1 MLSCIKWI
9 MLVWAKVYSYRLNRR
24 ISTLLDIM
32 YTYWVSSNFN
42 VVGEKCR
49 IRRGLKLYGNA
60 KCIFIEDDVQIG
72 DRCIIEAHTN
82 FQQASQIFTP
92 QIVIG
97 AGSRIGAGSHI
108 TGVNR
113 IVLGRSVLCGGKI
126 LITDNAHGASQR
138 DLLDMPPNMR
148 PLYSK
153 GPVII
158 EDNVWIGE
166 YAAILPNVTIGRGS
180 IVAAHAVVTKDVP
193 PYSVVGGNPA
203 RVIKCLND

>member
-1 MLSCIKWI
+1 
-9 MLVWAKVYSYRLNRR
+9 
-24 ISTLLDIM
+24 M
-32 YTYWVSSNFN
+32 YTYWVSPYFN
-42 VVGEKCR
+42 AVGKKCR

-72 DRCIIEAHTN
+72 ARCVLEAYTE
-82 FQQASQIFTP
+82 FQPASQTFTP
-92 QIVIG
+92 HVVIG
-97 AGSRIGAGSHI
+97 DGCKIGTDSHI
-108 TGVNR
+108 SSINSV
-113 IVLGRSVLCGGKI
+113 ILGKHVRCGRKI
-126 LITDNAHGASQR
+126 FITDNAHGASQR

-166 YAAILPNVTIGRGS
+166 YAAILPNVTIGQGS

-203 RVIKCLND
+203 KVIKCLND

>member
-1 MLSCIKWI
+1 MFGQRFIPIDYILRYPLYWISCILI
-9 MLVWAKVYSYRLNRR
+9 GYLL
-24 ISTLLDIM
+24 ISA
-32 YTYWVSSNFN
+32 
-42 VVGEKCR
+42 VGKKCR

-72 DRCIIEAHTN
+72 ARCVLEAYTE
-82 FQQASQIFTP
+82 FQPASQTFTP
-92 QIVIG
+92 HVVIG
-97 AGSRIGAGSHI
+97 DGCKIGTDSHI
-108 TGVNR
+108 SSINSV
-113 IVLGRSVLCGGKI
+113 ILGKHVRCGRKI
-126 LITDNAHGASQR
+126 FITDNAHGASQR

-166 YAAILPNVTIGRGS
+166 YAAILPNVTIGQGS

-203 RVIKCLND
+203 KVIKCLND